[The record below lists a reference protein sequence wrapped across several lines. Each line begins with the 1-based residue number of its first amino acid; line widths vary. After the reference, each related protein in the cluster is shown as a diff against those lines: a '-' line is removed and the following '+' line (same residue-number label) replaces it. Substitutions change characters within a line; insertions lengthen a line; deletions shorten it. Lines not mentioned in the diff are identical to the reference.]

1 LWALPAPGVA
11 NATIN
16 DLTISG
22 SLDGHPYTGTLSLD
36 VTGGQATSG
45 TGTLSILGLTNA
57 PLVLITTS
65 TLGNE
70 GFPTGYRG
78 NDGTDYFNTDQA
90 YPIDANGLLFDVN
103 TTTASWGAY
112 PLFAVWS
119 NAPGDGYSAAFTGKL
134 DGVEYYNIQ
143 GGATVSGAVPEP
155 STWAMLL
162 LGFAGL
168 GYGGYRQAK
177 TSAAALAV

>member
-1 LWALPAPGVA
+1 LPKRRAGKFRLSPEIESCADAAVHWLSAREMPALPNAAYRTALLLPGENSETVVLHLIQQA
-11 NATIN
+11 CPAGDRRVGWQDRRGTPKTRRRVRHTI
-16 DLTISG
+16 L
-22 SLDGHPYTGTLSLD
+22 
-36 VTGGQATSG
+36 A
-45 TGTLSILGLTNA
+45 
-57 PLVLITTS
+57 
-65 TLGNE
+65 
-70 GFPTGYRG
+70 
-78 NDGTDYFNTDQA
+78 
-90 YPIDANGLLFDVN
+90 LLFDVN

-143 GGATVSGAVPEP
+143 GGATVSAAVPEP

-168 GYGGYRQAK
+168 GDAGYRQAK
-177 TSAAALAV
+177 TRPAAFAA